1 MSEMLTLSALKVKA
15 MSKRFKDTKTL
26 DLFECFYPVRSPAV
40 VSATVD
46 LGGKIKRLVSLILK
60 KSPKSREQIAA
71 EMAEAMNCPSFS
83 KAMLDNY
90 SSEANTDH
98 QISLYRFIVLVRV
111 AETPQIWDE
120 LLKDEGFTVL
130 FGDEALLAERGRVAQ
145 QIEQLKKYQ
154 KELNAVAPVKI
165 RRRS

>member
-1 MSEMLTLSALKVKA
+1 
-15 MSKRFKDTKTL
+15 MSKKFKDTETL
-26 DLFECFYPVRSPAV
+26 DLFERIYPVRRPAIV
-40 VSATVD
+40 AQTVN
-46 LGGKIKRLVSLILK
+46 LNGKIKRLVSLILK
-60 KSPKSREQIAA
+60 ESPKTREQLAA
-71 EMAEAMNCPSFS
+71 EMAEAMDCPSFS

-90 SSEANTDH
+90 SSEANELH
-98 QISLYRFIVLVRV
+98 QIPLYRFIVLVRV
-111 AETPQIWDE
+111 ADAAWAWDE

-145 QIEQLKKYQ
+145 QIEELKKYQ

>member
-1 MSEMLTLSALKVKA
+1 
-15 MSKRFKDTKTL
+15 MSKKFKDTQTL
-26 DLFECFYPVRSPAV
+26 DLFERVYPVRRPPVISH
-40 VSATVD
+40 TVD
-46 LGGKIKRLVSLILK
+46 LSGKIKRLVSLILK
-60 KSPKSREQIAA
+60 ESPKTREQLAA
-71 EMAEAMNCPSFS
+71 EMAEAMDCPSFS

-90 SSEANTDH
+90 SSEANELH
-98 QISLYRFIVLVRV
+98 QIPLYRFIVLVRV
-111 AETPQIWDE
+111 ADAAWAWDE

-145 QIEQLKKYQ
+145 QIEELKKYQ

>member
-1 MSEMLTLSALKVKA
+1 
-15 MSKRFKDTKTL
+15 MSKKFKDTQTL
-26 DLFECFYPVRSPAV
+26 DLFDQVYPVRRPPVISH
-40 VSATVD
+40 TVD
-46 LGGKIKRLVSLILK
+46 LSGKIKRLVSLILK
-60 KSPKSREQIAA
+60 ENPKSREQITA

-90 SSEANTDH
+90 SSEANEQH
-98 QISLYRFIVLVRV
+98 QIPLYRFIVLVRV
-111 AETPQIWDE
+111 ADAAWAWDE

-145 QIEQLKKYQ
+145 QIEELKKYQ
-154 KELNAVAPVKI
+154 KELNSVAPVKI

>member
-1 MSEMLTLSALKVKA
+1 

-26 DLFECFYPVRSPAV
+26 DLFEQIYPVRRPPVISH
-40 VSATVD
+40 TVD
-46 LGGKIKRLVSLILK
+46 LSGKIKRLVSLILK
-60 KSPKSREQIAA
+60 ESPKSREQIAA
-71 EMAEAMNCPSFS
+71 EMSEAMDCPSFS

-90 SSEANTDH
+90 SSEANELH
-98 QISLYRFIVLVRV
+98 QIPLYRFIVLVRV
-111 AETPQIWDE
+111 ADAAWAWDE

-145 QIEQLKKYQ
+145 QIEELKKYQ
-154 KELNAVAPVKI
+154 KELNSVAPVKI

>member
-1 MSEMLTLSALKVKA
+1 
-15 MSKRFKDTKTL
+15 MSKKFKDTETL
-26 DLFECFYPVRSPAV
+26 DLFERFYPVRSPAV

-46 LGGKIKRLVSLILK
+46 LSGKIKRLVSLILK
-60 KSPKSREQIAA
+60 ESPKTREQIAV

-98 QISLYRFIVLVRV
+98 QITLYRFIVLVRV
-111 AETPQIWDE
+111 AETPRVWDE

-145 QIEQLKKYQ
+145 QIEELKKYQ
-154 KELNAVAPVKI
+154 KTLNTIAPVKI

>member
-1 MSEMLTLSALKVKA
+1 
-15 MSKRFKDTKTL
+15 MSKKFKDTQTL
-26 DLFECFYPVRSPAV
+26 DLFVQVYPVRRPPVISH
-40 VSATVD
+40 TVD
-46 LGGKIKRLVSLILK
+46 LSGKIKRLVSLILK
-60 KSPKSREQIAA
+60 ENPKSREQIAA

-90 SSEANTDH
+90 SSEANEQH
-98 QISLYRFIVLVRV
+98 QIPLYRFIVLVRV
-111 AETPQIWDE
+111 ADAAWAWDE

-145 QIEQLKKYQ
+145 QIEELKKYQ
-154 KELNAVAPVKI
+154 KELNSVAPVKI

>member
-1 MSEMLTLSALKVKA
+1 
-15 MSKRFKDTKTL
+15 MSKKFKDTQTL
-26 DLFECFYPVRSPAV
+26 DLFEQVYPVRRPPVISH
-40 VSATVD
+40 TVD
-46 LGGKIKRLVSLILK
+46 LSGKIKRLVSLILK
-60 KSPKSREQIAA
+60 ENPKSREQIAA

-90 SSEANTDH
+90 SSEANEQH
-98 QISLYRFIVLVRV
+98 QIPLYRFIVLVRV
-111 AETPQIWDE
+111 ADAAWAWDE

-145 QIEQLKKYQ
+145 QIEELKKYQ
-154 KELNAVAPVKI
+154 KELNSVAPVKI

>member
-1 MSEMLTLSALKVKA
+1 MS
-15 MSKRFKDTKTL
+15 
-26 DLFECFYPVRSPAV
+26 
-40 VSATVD
+40 
-46 LGGKIKRLVSLILK
+46 GKIKRLVSLILK
-60 KSPKSREQIAA
+60 ENPKSREQIAA

-90 SSEANTDH
+90 SSESNEQH
-98 QISLYRFIVLVRV
+98 QIPLYRFIVLVRV
-111 AETPQIWDE
+111 ADAAWAWDE

-145 QIEQLKKYQ
+145 QIEELKKYQ
-154 KELNAVAPVKI
+154 KELNSVAPVKI

>member
-1 MSEMLTLSALKVKA
+1 
-15 MSKRFKDTKTL
+15 MSKKFKDTETL
-26 DLFECFYPVRSPAV
+26 DLFERFYPVRSPAV

-46 LGGKIKRLVSLILK
+46 LSGKIKRLVSLILK
-60 KSPKSREQIAA
+60 ESPKTREQIAV

-90 SSEANTDH
+90 SSEANTD
-98 QISLYRFIVLVRV
+98 LYRFIVLVRV
-111 AETPQIWDE
+111 AETPRVWDE

-145 QIEQLKKYQ
+145 QIEELKKYQ
-154 KELNAVAPVKI
+154 KTLNTVAPVKI

>member
-1 MSEMLTLSALKVKA
+1 
-15 MSKRFKDTKTL
+15 MSKRFKDTQTL
-26 DLFECFYPVRSPAV
+26 DLFDQVYPVRRPPVISH
-40 VSATVD
+40 TVD
-46 LGGKIKRLVSLILK
+46 LSGKIKRLVSLILK
-60 KSPKSREQIAA
+60 ENPKSREQIAA

-90 SSEANTDH
+90 SSEANEQH
-98 QISLYRFIVLVRV
+98 QIPLYRFIVLVRV
-111 AETPQIWDE
+111 ADAAWAWDE

-145 QIEQLKKYQ
+145 QIEELKKYQ
-154 KELNAVAPVKI
+154 KELNSVAPVKI

>member
-1 MSEMLTLSALKVKA
+1 
-15 MSKRFKDTKTL
+15 MSKKFKDTQTL
-26 DLFECFYPVRSPAV
+26 DLFNQVYPVRRPPVISH
-40 VSATVD
+40 TVD
-46 LGGKIKRLVSLILK
+46 LSGKIKRLVSLILK
-60 KSPKSREQIAA
+60 ENPKSREQIAA

-90 SSEANTDH
+90 SSEANEQH
-98 QISLYRFIVLVRV
+98 QIPLYRFIVLVRV
-111 AETPQIWDE
+111 ADAAWAWDE

-145 QIEQLKKYQ
+145 QIEELKKYQ
-154 KELNAVAPVKI
+154 KELNSVAPVKI